1 MDYQSRQQVFF
12 SRVTGLVPPWDNLEE
27 EASKRNRLVMSMTKS
42 SGSEELNQAVVHETL
57 EDIG

>member
-1 MDYQSRQQVFF
+1 MFF

-27 EASKRNRLVMSMTKS
+27 ETSKRNRLVMSMTKS